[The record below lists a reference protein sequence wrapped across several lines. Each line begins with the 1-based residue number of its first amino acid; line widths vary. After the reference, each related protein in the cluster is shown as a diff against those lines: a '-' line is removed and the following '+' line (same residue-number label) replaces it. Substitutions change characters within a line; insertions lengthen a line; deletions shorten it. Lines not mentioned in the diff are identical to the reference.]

1 MHTPVLLKEVLEILQ
16 PKDDETYVDATF
28 GAGGYTQAILESC
41 NCNVIAF
48 DRDETV
54 IPRALEFKEKYG
66 ERFHFHNTVFSEID
80 EILAGEKVDG
90 IIADFGVSSM
100 QLDTEERGFSFQKDA
115 KLDMRMGKEAKFSA
129 FQVVNSFPEPEL
141 MQIIQ
146 KYGEERLARKIANF
160 IVRERSKAEIKTTLQ
175 LASIVKEAYGSE
187 ARYTKI
193 NPATKTFQ
201 AIRIFINNELYEIE
215 TLLEKSIT
223 SLKSE
228 GRLITVSFHSLED
241 SIVKEFLNENTDAKK
256 KVNKYAEFSK
266 SEQTEEAKHFKLIT
280 KGAVMP
286 SDLEV
291 KANVRSRSAKLRG
304 AMKITSEA

>member
-1 MHTPVLLKEVLEILQ
+1 MHTPVLLKEVLEILK
-16 PKDDETYVDATF
+16 PKDGETYVDATF

-41 NCNVIAF
+41 NCNVIAL

-66 ERFHFHNTVFSEID
+66 ERFQFHSTIFSEID
-80 EILAGEKVDG
+80 EILAGAKVDG

-115 KLDMRMGKEAKFSA
+115 KLDMRMGKEGLSA

-223 SLKSE
+223 SLKAE

-266 SEQTEEAKHFKLIT
+266 SSQTEELKHFKLIT

-304 AMKITSEA
+304 AMKMTSEA